1 MAFWDCWFGYR
12 FLAFDIR
19 ELSEML
25 EENWSVP
32 TRVSKQHMTV
42 LAYKEAIDQGFIEED
57 EM

>member
-1 MAFWDCWFGYR
+1 MLV
-12 FLAFDIR
+12 LAFDIM

-32 TRVSKQHMTV
+32 TRVSNQHMTV
-42 LAYKEAIDQGFIEED
+42 LAYEEAIDYGFIEGD